1 MGRFRI
7 VGTVEEAIEIEEA
20 ALNRVLP
27 DSFKSWLLDN
37 NGTDLDWLH
46 IYPIRDERD
55 TRKTWQSLSYNFE
68 HEWAECRKK
77 FYQADQIF
85 SHLLPFADFGT
96 GDFYCFDYSVEGP
109 SRERQ
114 VVLWSSETGRTEFGA
129 ENFAEFVENLTCK
142 KARSEK

>member
-27 DSFKSWLLDN
+27 DSFKNWLLDN
-37 NGTDLDWLH
+37 NGTDLDSLH
-46 IYPIRDERD
+46 IYPVRDERD
-55 TRKTWQSLSYNFE
+55 TRKTWQSLYYNFE

-77 FYQADQIF
+77 FYQTDQIF

-96 GDFYCFDYSVEGP
+96 GGFYCFDYSVEAQSG
-109 SRERQ
+109 ERR
-114 VVLWSSETGRTEFGA
+114 VVLWSSESGSTELYA
-129 ENFAEFVENLTCK
+129 ENFNEFI
-142 KARSEK
+142 EKVLSKDTRLD